1 MAGRVVLLVPDDRD
15 PAAVAADGV
24 ALRHGVEG
32 VVGTLAV
39 DVGLQREQQR
49 RDRRLGEDHDV
60 IHAAQRGQELGAIAP
75 RSDDRP

>member
-1 MAGRVVLLVPDDRD
+1 
-15 PAAVAADGV
+15 
-24 ALRHGVEG
+24 
-32 VVGTLAV
+32 V